1 MLLAFSLLILLV
13 YQDIINSD
21 TSSQALKGRKK
32 QPFDVGDIV
41 RVKNPG
47 PNVGSNNEGVIVERL
62 TDGILRVD
70 FGDYSDFYEIS
81 RCELILRSQEYEIGD
96 IVKMIPPGRTLYF
109 AGKVVSVNA
118 DNTLDILMDG
128 DDPEDIEKSVS
139 KVNVTKVMTR
149 RALVIGRW
157 RSAVAAVIAVNSMIK
172 MNDIKHR

>member
-1 MLLAFSLLILLV
+1 MLLAFSLLIQLV

-81 RCELILRSQEYEIGD
+81 RC
-96 IVKMIPPGRTLYF
+96 
-109 AGKVVSVNA
+109 AVV
-118 DNTLDILMDG
+118 
-128 DDPEDIEKSVS
+128 
-139 KVNVTKVMTR
+139 
-149 RALVIGRW
+149 
-157 RSAVAAVIAVNSMIK
+157 
-172 MNDIKHR
+172 HRI

>member
-1 MLLAFSLLILLV
+1 M
-13 YQDIINSD
+13 INFD
-21 TSSQALKGRKK
+21 TSSRASTTETLKGRKK
-32 QPFDVGDIV
+32 QPFDVGDVV

-47 PNVGSNNEGVIVERL
+47 PNVGINNEGVIVERL
-62 TDGILRVD
+62 TDGIIRVD

-96 IVKMIPPGRTLYF
+96 IVKMIPPGRTIYF
-109 AGKVVSVNA
+109 AGKIVSVNE

-128 DDPEDIEKSVS
+128 DDPEDIEKSVN

-157 RSAVAAVIAVNSMIK
+157 RSAVAAVIAVNSMIRT
-172 MNDIKHR
+172 NDIKHR